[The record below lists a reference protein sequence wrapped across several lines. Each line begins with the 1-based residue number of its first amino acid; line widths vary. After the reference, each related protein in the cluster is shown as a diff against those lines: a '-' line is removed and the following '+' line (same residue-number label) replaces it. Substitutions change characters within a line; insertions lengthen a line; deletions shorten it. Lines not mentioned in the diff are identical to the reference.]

1 MIQVRGKAA
10 QPQSPIVA
18 VDIGNSAV
26 KWMSVAQDGS
36 APTPQQ
42 RLSVRDPRWASRL
55 IKAIDQQLGDV
66 AIRFR
71 VASVNSPQLR
81 RLARR
86 FASLGR
92 GDQLQI
98 IGREHCPMTTR
109 LPHPERL
116 GIDRL
121 LAAWKASRWSP
132 EQPCVVIDAGSAI
145 TVDCVSPQGVFLGGA
160 ILPGVALQ
168 FESLGRGTDA
178 LPTLDHTLSV
188 DDPACGVAVPGTDTD
203 SAIRAG
209 VWLGTAA
216 AIDGLIRQSI
226 RAMQPQL
233 TDEGRVSR
241 TAKGQ
246 DANAGKT
253 VARGKAV
260 APRKTVD
267 KGQGSPD
274 RACQVFLTGG
284 DSGRLS
290 PLLSHPHRRHDN
302 LVLEALLD
310 EAIWIDRRQPRG

>member
-1 MIQVRGKAA
+1 MIQPRGKAA
-10 QPQSPIVA
+10 RPQSPIIA
-18 VDIGNSAV
+18 VDIGNSAA
-26 KWMSVAQDGS
+26 KWMSVAQDG
-36 APTPQQ
+36 ATTTAQQ
-42 RLSVRDPRWASRL
+42 RLSLRDPRWASRL
-55 IKAIDQQLGDV
+55 IKAVDQQFGDV

-109 LPHPERL
+109 LPRPERL

-132 EQPCVVIDAGSAI
+132 RQACVVIDAGSAI

-178 LPTLDHTLSV
+178 LPTLDPTQAV
-188 DDPACGVAVPGTDTD
+188 DAPASGVAVPATDTD

-216 AIDGLIRQSI
+216 AIDGLIRRSLD
-226 RAMQPQL
+226 ATQP
-233 TDEGRVSR
+233 SR
-241 TAKGQ
+241 KAKGQ
-246 DANAGKT
+246 GSAA
-253 VARGKAV
+253 GKAV
-260 APRKTVD
+260 AGMTAVEGSTAA
-267 KGQGSPD
+267 KGPDSPD

-284 DSGRLS
+284 DSERLS
-290 PLLSHPHRRHDN
+290 PLLNHPHRRHDN

-310 EAIWIDRRQPRG
+310 EAIWVDRRLPPD

>member
-1 MIQVRGKAA
+1 VIQARGKAA
-10 QPQSPIVA
+10 RPLSPIVA

-26 KWMSVAQDGS
+26 KWMSVAEDGS
-36 APTPQQ
+36 TPTAQQ
-42 RLSVRDPRWASRL
+42 RISLRDPRWASRL

-66 AIRFR
+66 VIRFR

-92 GDQLQI
+92 GEQLQI

-132 EQPCVVIDAGSAI
+132 HQACVVIDAGSAI

-188 DDPACGVAVPGTDTD
+188 DDPACGVAVPATDTD

-226 RAMQPQL
+226 HAMQPPM
-233 TDEGRVSR
+233 TDEGQPPIA
-241 TAKGQ
+241 AKRQ

-253 VARGKAV
+253 VARA
-260 APRKTVD
+260 KTAA
-267 KGQGSPD
+267 KGNGSPD
-274 RACQVFLTGG
+274 RGCQVFLTGG

-302 LVLEALLD
+302 LVLEALMD
-310 EAIWIDRRQPRG
+310 EAIWIDRRQPRE